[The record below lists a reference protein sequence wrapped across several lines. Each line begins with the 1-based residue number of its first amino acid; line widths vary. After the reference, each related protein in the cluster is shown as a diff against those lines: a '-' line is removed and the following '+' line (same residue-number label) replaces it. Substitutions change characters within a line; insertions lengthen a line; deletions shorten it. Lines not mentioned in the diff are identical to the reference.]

1 MNHRLLSA
9 LLFSMILLLAGC
21 VSTRQAGK
29 VYVTDGAQVALL
41 PTNDMEGTV
50 DAMHLLAGSYKDRSF
65 NLNAYVCADSGM
77 ISVTV
82 MTTMGNTIA
91 TLSYEGESITKAT
104 SAINGVPFPAEYFFF
119 DFQFCFYRADA
130 LKELFDAA
138 GLSFT
143 EEEKDGVIR
152 RTLTDGSRV
161 VATVDKSEA
170 GISFSNQLRG
180 YSYTIVVVPDA

>member
-1 MNHRLLSA
+1 MSHRLLSA
-9 LLFSMILLLAGC
+9 LWITMILLLAGC
-21 VSTRQAGK
+21 VSTRHAGK
-29 VYVTDGAQVALL
+29 VYVTDGTQVALL
-41 PTNDMEGTV
+41 PTKDMEGTV

-65 NLNAYVCADSGM
+65 TLDAYVFADSSM
-77 ISVTV
+77 LSVTA

-91 TLSYEGESITKAT
+91 TLSYEGERITKAA
-104 SAINGVPFPAEYFFF
+104 SMIGGIPFPAEYLFF
-119 DFQFCFYRADA
+119 DFQLCYYRADA

-143 EEEKDGVIR
+143 EEEKDGVVR
-152 RTLTDGSRV
+152 RTLADGSLV
-161 VATVDKSEA
+161 IATVDKSEA